1 MDTTTPQ
8 GTPSEPALRAPENE
22 TTLAALAMP
31 MGESVLHL
39 QVQGTAVYGILNR
52 SRAMTEQS
60 DFFRMQFRGYARSE
74 GPHWELFTGDDA
86 SFHNVHNCAWARV
99 DHPSRSVTF
108 GPKGGIAV
116 SDLMRT
122 SGLDIFLFAGVIS
135 WAKSVY
141 PDFSVSP
148 GMITLVPAAT
158 EDDRRRKSAFFARQG
173 LEFEW
178 KDEAQRSG
186 LYFKDKVSKLIGVCD
201 VDTIVEFGGEAM
213 LQALAKQDEE
223 RYQLQ
228 QRVATMETQTRSFH
242 AALLKERSTTQVLA
256 GLLILLLL
264 LVVWVVV

>member
-1 MDTTTPQ
+1 M
-8 GTPSEPALRAPENE
+8 RAPENE
-22 TTLAALAMP
+22 TTLATLAMP
-31 MGESVLHL
+31 MGESVLHM
-39 QVQGTAVYGILNR
+39 QVQGKAVYGILSR

-60 DFFRMQFRGYARSE
+60 DFFRMQFRGYARNE
-74 GPHWELFTGDDA
+74 GPHWERFAGEDA
-86 SFHNVHNCAWARV
+86 SFHNLHNCAWARV

-116 SDLMRT
+116 SDMMSG

-135 WAKSVY
+135 WVKNVY

-148 GMITLVPAAT
+148 GMITLPNTAT
-158 EDDRRRKSAFFARQG
+158 EDDRRRKSAFYARQG

-201 VDTIVEFGGEAM
+201 IDTIAEFGGEAM

-223 RYQLQ
+223 RYALQ

-256 GLLILLLL
+256 GMLVLLLL
-264 LVVWVVV
+264 LVIWVVI